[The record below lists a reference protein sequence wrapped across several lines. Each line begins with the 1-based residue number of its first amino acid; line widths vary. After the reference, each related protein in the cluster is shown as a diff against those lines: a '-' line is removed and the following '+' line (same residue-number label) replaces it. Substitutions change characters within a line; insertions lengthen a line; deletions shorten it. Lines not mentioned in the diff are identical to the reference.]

1 MQVLKFVI
9 NKQIFIKIHC
19 YFEYNNYFCTCVFHS
34 IRFKVNKEW
43 VTAVTL
49 FLCFFEFS
57 IKFPS
62 QQSTIESANTDG
74 EQTLHSFAWACVLGQ
89 CIRL

>member
-1 MQVLKFVI
+1 MQALKFVI

-49 FLCFFEFS
+49 FYAFLNF
-57 IKFPS
+57 
-62 QQSTIESANTDG
+62 
-74 EQTLHSFAWACVLGQ
+74 L
-89 CIRL
+89 